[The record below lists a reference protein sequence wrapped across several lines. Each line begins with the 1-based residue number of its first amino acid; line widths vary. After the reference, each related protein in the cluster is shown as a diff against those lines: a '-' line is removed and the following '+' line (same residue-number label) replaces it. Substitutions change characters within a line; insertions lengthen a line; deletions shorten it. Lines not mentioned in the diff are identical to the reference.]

1 MAGDV
6 TPPWAPTINGSMDT
20 SQFDHEFTN
29 MPLNSP
35 GAFQGHGFG
44 AAAGDNVFE
53 GFTFTDRTFYAPPG
67 SKAS

>member
-1 MAGDV
+1 MNGDIA
-6 TPPWAPTINGSMDT
+6 PPWDPQINGSMDT

-44 AAAGDNVFE
+44 TTPADNVFE
-53 GFTFTDRTFYAPPG
+53 GFTFTDRQFYAPPRN
-67 SKAS
+67 KA